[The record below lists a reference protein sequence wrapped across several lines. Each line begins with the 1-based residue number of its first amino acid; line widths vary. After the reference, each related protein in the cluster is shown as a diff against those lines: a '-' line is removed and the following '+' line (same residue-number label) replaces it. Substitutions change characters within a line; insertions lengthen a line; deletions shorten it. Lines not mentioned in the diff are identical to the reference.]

1 MKTIYFMR
9 HSEPLKPVNINN
21 NDPLQL
27 QNEKW
32 GLTIKGDELA
42 KSLSKNSEL
51 SDFDIVISSN
61 YVRAIST
68 AKYFAK
74 DNILVDENFGERKFG
89 INSWDELP
97 ADYNEKAFNDF
108 DYKLPNGESINEVI
122 DREYNSLI
130 DILNKYPNKK
140 ILIVG
145 HATAL
150 ASLFSK
156 WCEIESPN
164 DYRFNGKTFFDG
176 KWNHLESF
184 KLDFDDNNNLINI
197 ENIKLN

>member
-1 MKTIYFMR
+1 MTAIYFMR
-9 HSEPLKPVNINN
+9 HSEPLKPVNLSN
-21 NDPLQL
+21 NDSLQI

-32 GLTIKGDELA
+32 GLTINGEELA
-42 KSLSKNSEL
+42 KEKSKSKEL

-68 AKYFAK
+68 AKYFTK
-74 DNILVDENFGERKFG
+74 DDVFVDENFGERKFG
-89 INSWDELP
+89 INSWDELSS
-97 ADYNEKAFNDF
+97 DYAEKAFNDF

-122 DREYNSLI
+122 EREYNSLI
-130 DILNKYPNKK
+130 NILNKYPDKK

-156 WCEIESPN
+156 WCEVSPVHS
-164 DYRFNGKTFFDG
+164 YKFKGKIFFDD
-176 KWNHLESF
+176 KWNYLETF
-184 KLDFDDNNNLINI
+184 KLIFDENNDLVSI
-197 ENIKLN
+197 ENIK